1 MRRLLAIFCT
11 AALTVGMVAAQ
22 VALPARAG
30 GLCANPSSRQSGTI
44 SGIVNT
50 YFAGTGTSAA
60 GTTTLTLGA
69 SIGAATPI
77 AAQDLLLVIQ
87 MQDATIN
94 SSNSSAYGDGSTGAG
109 SLDDQTSGYYE
120 YVVAM
125 SAVGTGGGTLTI
137 AGTGAS
143 AGLINTYHTAA
154 AGGSQGQQTFQVI
167 RVPQYS
173 SATVSISGTGTSAT
187 PWNGSAGGVFA
198 LDVQGAL
205 TITGTINVDGD
216 GFRGGGVQ
224 KLGGSGAAEPAAP
237 QPKNADFVVPQT
249 ANYHGVKG
257 EGTVGTPYAVY
268 NGTAVTTG
276 ADALPGGSFARGA
289 PGNAGGGGSDAD
301 PAKNDQNTGGGG
313 GAGAGAGG
321 RGGNNWSPSS
331 TGSAADNAGTESA
344 TEGLWQTGGLGGKP
358 VASLGVTRWTLGGGG
373 GAGSNNDGTNG
384 PTGSSGGV
392 GGGVVLIR
400 TGTAS
405 GGTISA
411 SGTTGTAP
419 INDGGGGGGGGGT
432 IFVTATGNITASAN
446 AHGGL
451 GTTANATNG
460 SNTQD
465 HGPGG
470 GGGGGMIVTTSA
482 ALTSSV
488 TAGANGTTTTNA
500 NPFGAIAGSAGIVVQ
515 TQTTAI
521 PGVDSGGEC
530 AATSGATWTIGPN
543 AYPTATGSY
552 DGAVTANNQN
562 DFSAI
567 NIEPKSTSVGLN
579 SDGSA
584 QVVSTQLVAASAP
597 CIAHSATVTAG
608 NYSLTVTAP
617 LGWQVGIYT
626 DSACTAF
633 FGGATVGQ
641 QSTGN
646 QAGIAA
652 GTYVIYTQYTTASS
666 ISITPFG
673 RYDATLSLYK
683 TGATTP
689 NNETHDELYYGFVR
703 IFKSFVVT
711 TSTCKSGSGA
721 CPGSTLTYTI
731 AYSNMVVNASSESTL
746 TTPIPYPYASGLIV
760 SDDGTAVNNWA
771 ANSNGLVA
779 APADT
784 TGATTYTYKKAGVT
798 TVTAAAATQ
807 FSATIGGS
815 GFTLVPV
822 GIAGAGKGT
831 SGTITF
837 SVIIK

>member
-1 MRRLLAIFCT
+1 MRRVLAVLCT
-11 AALTVGMVAAQ
+11 VALAAGMVAAQ
-22 VALPARAG
+22 IALPASAG
-30 GLCANPSSRQSGTI
+30 GLCANPGSRQSGTI
-44 SGIVNT
+44 SAIVNT
-50 YFAGTGTSAA
+50 YFAGTGTASA
-60 GTTTLTLGA
+60 GTTTLTIGA

-87 MQDATIN
+87 MQDATIS
-94 SSNSSAYGDGSTGAG
+94 SSNSSSYGDGATGAG

-125 SAVGTGGGTLTI
+125 SAVTTAGGTLTI
-137 AGTGAS
+137 AGTGAN
-143 AGLINTYHTAA
+143 AGLINTYHSGAPTA
-154 AGGSQGQQTFQVI
+154 SQGQQTFQVI
-167 RVPQYS
+167 RVPQFS
-173 SATVSISGTGTSAT
+173 SATVNITGTGTAAA
-187 PWNGSAGGVFA
+187 PWNGTAGGVFA
-198 LDVQGAL
+198 LDVQAAL

-224 KLGGSGAAEPAAP
+224 KLGGSGVTEPAAP

-268 NGTAVTTG
+268 NGTVVTTG
-276 ADALPGGSFARGA
+276 TDVLPGGSFARGA

-313 GAGAGAGG
+313 GAGAGTGG

-373 GAGSNNDGTNG
+373 GAGSNNDGTSAPN
-384 PTGSSGGV
+384 GSSGGV

-400 TGTAS
+400 TGTAT

-419 INDGGGGGGGGGT
+419 VNDGGGGGGGGGT
-432 IFVTATGNITASAN
+432 IFVTATGNITATAN
-446 AHGGL
+446 AHGGV

-470 GGGGGMIVTTSA
+470 GGGGGMVVTTSGS
-482 ALTSSV
+482 LTSSV

-500 NPFGAIAGSAGIVVQ
+500 NPFGATSGTTGIVVQ

-530 AATSGATWTIGPN
+530 IATSGATWTIGPN
-543 AYPTATGSY
+543 GYPTATGSY
-552 DGAVTANNQN
+552 DGAVTASNQN
-562 DFSAI
+562 DFTAV

-584 QVVSTQLVAASAP
+584 QVVNTQLVASSAP

-608 NYSLTVTAP
+608 NYTILVTAP
-617 LGWQVGIYT
+617 LGWQAGVYS
-626 DSACTAF
+626 DSACTTL

-641 QSTGN
+641 QTTGN

-652 GTYVIYTQYTTASS
+652 GTYVLYVQYTTASV
-666 ISITPFG
+666 ISITPFA
-673 RYDATLSLYK
+673 RNDATISLYK

-689 NNETHDELYYGFVR
+689 NNVTHDELYYGFVR

-711 TSTCKSGSGA
+711 TSTCHTGIGA

-746 TTPIPYPYASGLIV
+746 TAPVPYPTASGLIV
-760 SDDGTAVNNWA
+760 SDDGTAINNWA

-779 APADT
+779 APTDT
-784 TGATTYTYKKAGVT
+784 TAATTYTYKKAGVT
-798 TVTAAAATQ
+798 TVTPATATQ
-807 FSATIGGS
+807 FSGTIGGA
-815 GFTLVPV
+815 GFTLVPA
-822 GIAGAGKGT
+822 GITGASKGT

-837 SVIIK
+837 SVVVK